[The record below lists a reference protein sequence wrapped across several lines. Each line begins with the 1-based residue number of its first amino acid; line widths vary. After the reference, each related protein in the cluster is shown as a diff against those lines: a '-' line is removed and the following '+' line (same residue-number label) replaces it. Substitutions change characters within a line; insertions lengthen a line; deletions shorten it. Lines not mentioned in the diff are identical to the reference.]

1 MFPIRS
7 HMEFVVN
14 STVTL
19 PIDLAERLIA
29 VPARAQGVNDT
40 PTLMMF
46 AEARK
51 LIEDARRKP

>member
-7 HMEFVVN
+7 HMEFVMDR
-14 STVTL
+14 TVTL

-29 VPARAQGVNDT
+29 VAARAQGVNDT

-51 LIEDARRKP
+51 LIEDARRKL